1 MKSRWAE
8 YGGKPVL
15 YIDLSN
21 FKDDI
26 KGFETEITTA
36 IKTLGQRMYE
46 QPPHSVLVLVDLS
59 NTTLSQNANHFL
71 SEAIKDT
78 KKYVKRTAVVG
89 MTGIRKMF
97 LDYFAMLANS
107 DTGSFT
113 DTDSAIKWLLA
124 AK

>member
-8 YGGKPVL
+8 YGDKQIL

-26 KGFETEITTA
+26 KGFEAEITTA

-46 QPPHSVLVLVDLS
+46 QPSGSVLVLVDLS
-59 NTTLSQNANHFL
+59 NTTLSQSANHFL

-113 DTDSAIKWLLA
+113 DIDSAIKWLLA